1 MLDVIK
7 KILCVS
13 NDFGP
18 RAGGIESFIIGL
30 ITRLPPSSTTIYTS
44 AQGDTRD
51 YDAAWL
57 TNHGVRVIR
66 DRARVLLPTP
76 RVSRTVA
83 RLVES
88 EGFEIVVFG
97 AAAPLA
103 LMAHSLRQAG
113 ARRIVALT
121 HGHELWWAK
130 LFPFRLAMR
139 RIGSRTDALTYLGE
153 YTRSAIASVLTP
165 HAAAA
170 MVKIAPG
177 IDTEHF
183 APMDSSELR
192 ESLGLTDKKIIISVG
207 RLVHRKGQ
215 DRLIQAMV
223 AIVKEIPKAHLLL
236 VGEGPYEAHLRDLVR
251 KYSLKDH
258 ITFIGRIQYADLPAY
273 ICVGEIFAM
282 PARSRL
288 FGLEVEGLGIVY
300 LEASACGLPVI
311 AGRSGGAPDAL
322 IDGTTGLVIDGTDNA
337 AIAEA
342 VIDLL
347 SHPQRSK
354 EMGQAGRNWILE
366 KWRWQIW
373 AERFEQLI
381 NK

>member
-1 MLDVIK
+1 MLDVTK
-7 KILCVS
+7 KILCVT

-30 ITRLPPSSTTIYTS
+30 IARLPSSATTVYTS

-83 RLVES
+83 RLVVS

-103 LMAHSLRQAG
+103 LMAHSLRRAG

-139 RIGSRTDALTYLGE
+139 RIGSRTDVLTYLGE
-153 YTRSAIASVLTP
+153 YTRSAIASVLAP

-170 MVKIAPG
+170 MVKIVPG

-183 APMDSSELR
+183 APMDSSNLR
-192 ESLGLTDKKIIISVG
+192 ESLGLTDKKIMVSVG

-223 AIVKEIPKAHLLL
+223 AIVKEIPQAHLLL
-236 VGEGPYEAHLRDLVR
+236 VGEGPYEAHLRDLV
-251 KYSLKDH
+251 KKNSLNDH
-258 ITFIGRIQYADLPAY
+258 ITFIGRIQFADLPAY
-273 ICVGEIFAM
+273 ICVGEIFVM

-311 AGRSGGAPDAL
+311 AGQSGGAPDAV
-322 IDGTTGLVIDGTDNA
+322 IDGTTGLVIDGNNKA